1 LGLFNLGLSLPLHLA
16 IPRVARTRYGEAL
29 ELEFA
34 IVAEE
39 GLADHGL

>member
-16 IPRVARTRYGEAL
+16 IPRVDRTRYGEAL
-29 ELEFA
+29 ELEIA

-39 GLADHGL
+39 VIAEHGL